1 MATKVTLKSYF
12 ETGDSPT
19 QAQFSELIDSLLG
32 VEEQLADNLTTDDAL
47 MALTARQGV
56 ALKAL
61 VDTLGIRVSSIEEL
75 NNTTLGDYLL
85 RADLGPFLDNKAN
98 LNHTH
103 LASSITGLLD
113 LVYSKEDIDALLA
126 SHAAGEHTHK
136 IVDIEGLHTALSD
149 ADNSAEIATVR
160 TDLQANIDDKAD
172 EGHGHTESD
181 ISDLKNYLESA
192 TATLLLQTKAQVDHT
207 HSEAEI
213 TDLDKYTKAEVD
225 SLFAGVVSDGSV
237 PAHTHT
243 EANISDLDK
252 YSKDEVDQ
260 KVADAKA
267 TMINAHLA
275 ADNPHGIGKDDVGLG
290 NVDNLSQIDLFTNP
304 TISGANFVGTV
315 SGIDKNSVSLGNVP
329 NINAVAMINAHLQ
342 DMNNPHNVDPST
354 FDAYTRSETDDRIET
369 NVEIHRGIYV
379 GDMPGGGTGTTGLI
393 TQRDIWDRMQDISY
407 DPTDDKTTIGGS
419 LFIDGDTEIDG
430 SLTVQSINLGQI
442 EIYDNVV
449 KSTVADINIEAISGN
464 VNLNNDVVISGNLT
478 VQGTNTTLN
487 TQTLEVEDNIVVLNK
502 NVTGAPALDSG
513 IEVERG
519 TSANAKLYW
528 DEATDKWSFDTA
540 GVVQTIASAE
550 ELDTHTS
557 DTNNPHSV
565 TKAQVGL
572 SDVENTALSTW
583 AGTENI
589 TILGTITA
597 GSISVDYI
605 TGLHLV
611 ATSGSYLDLNNRPTT
626 LELLSGITTATG
638 APGTD
643 VTYNTTTGVFT
654 IPRGDKGEQGI
665 AATIQ
670 VGNVSTGASGTSA
683 TVNNSGTVNDA
694 VFDFSIPKGVDG
706 VDGSAATIGVG
717 SVITGAPGSS
727 ASVVNTG
734 NSSNAVFQFTLPR
747 GDKGDKGDKGDQG
760 DVGATFA
767 YNSTSKTLTI
777 ST

>member
-1 MATKVTLKSYF
+1 MATKATLKSYF
-12 ETGDSPT
+12 ETGDVPT

-32 VEEQLADNLTTDDAL
+32 IEEQLADNLTTDDAL

-61 VDTLGIRVSSIEEL
+61 VDSLGIRIGSIEEL
-75 NNTTLGDYLL
+75 NTTTLGDYLL
-85 RADLGPFLDNKAN
+85 RAELGPLLDNKAN
-98 LNHTH
+98 INHTH
-103 LASSITGLLD
+103 LASNITDLLD
-113 LVYSKEDIDALLA
+113 LVYSKEDIDILLA

-136 IVDIEGLHTALSD
+136 IADIEGLHTALAD
-149 ADNSAEIATVR
+149 ANNSAELASVR
-160 TDLQANIDDKAD
+160 SDLQANIDAKSD

-213 TDLDKYTKAEVD
+213 TDLDKYSKAEVD

-252 YSKDEVDQ
+252 YSKNEVDQ
-260 KVADAKA
+260 KVADAKS

-275 ADNPHGIGKDDVGLG
+275 ASNPHAIGKDDVGLG
-290 NVDNLSQIDLFTNP
+290 NVDNLSQIELFTNP
-304 TISGANFVGTV
+304 TITGANFIGTV
-315 SGIDKNSVSLGNVP
+315 AGIDKNSVSLGNVP

-393 TQRDIWDRMQDISY
+393 TQRDIWDRIQDISY
-407 DPTDDKTTIGGS
+407 DPIGDTTTIEGDV
-419 LFIDGDTEIDG
+419 FIDGDTEIDG
-430 SLTVQSINLGQI
+430 SLTVESINLGQI

-449 KSTVADINIEAISGN
+449 KSTVADINIEAASGN
-464 VNLNNDVVISGNLT
+464 VNLNNNVVISGSLT

-502 NVTGAPALDSG
+502 NVTGTPALDSG

-519 TSANAKLYW
+519 TSTNAKLYW
-528 DEATDKWSFDTA
+528 DEASDKWSFDTA
-540 GVVQTIASAE
+540 GVVKTIASAE
-550 ELDTHTS
+550 DLSSHVS
-557 DTNNPHSV
+557 NTNNPHSV

-572 SDVENTALSTW
+572 GLVENTALSSW
-583 AGTENI
+583 PGSENI
-589 TILGTITA
+589 TILGTITT

-643 VTYNTTTGVFT
+643 VTYNTTTGEFT
-654 IPRGDKGEQGI
+654 IP
-665 AATIQ
+665 
-670 VGNVSTGASGTSA
+670 
-683 TVNNSGTVNDA
+683 
-694 VFDFSIPKGVDG
+694 
-706 VDGSAATIGVG
+706 
-717 SVITGAPGSS
+717 
-727 ASVVNTG
+727 
-734 NSSNAVFQFTLPR
+734 
-747 GDKGDKGDKGDQG
+747 KGDKGDAATIVVDRTFTGSAGSNATVINKGTLHDAILDFTIPKGNPGDAGTITIGSVSTGTSAAITNTGTAVDAVLDFTLPKGDKG

-767 YNSTSKTLTI
+767 YNSGSRTLTI

>member
-1 MATKVTLKSYF
+1 MATKATLKSYF
-12 ETGDSPT
+12 ETGDVPT

-32 VEEQLADNLTTDDAL
+32 IDEQLADNLTTDDAL

-61 VDTLGIRVSSIEEL
+61 VDSLGIRVGSIEEL
-75 NNTTLGDYLL
+75 NTTTLGDYLL
-85 RADLGPFLDNKAN
+85 RAELGPLLDNKAN
-98 LNHTH
+98 INHTH
-103 LASSITGLLD
+103 LAANITDLLD
-113 LVYSKEDIDALLA
+113 LVYSKEDIDTLLA

-136 IVDIEGLHTALSD
+136 IADIEGLHTALAD
-149 ADNSAEIATVR
+149 ANNSAELASVR
-160 TDLQANIDDKAD
+160 SDLQANIDAKSD

-252 YSKDEVDQ
+252 YSKNEVDQ
-260 KVADAKA
+260 KVADAKS

-275 ADNPHGIGKDDVGLG
+275 ANNPHAISKDDVGLG
-290 NVDNLSQIDLFTNP
+290 NVDNLSQVELFTNP
-304 TISGANFVGTV
+304 TITGANFVGTV
-315 SGIDKNSVSLGNVP
+315 AGIDKNSVSLGNVP

-407 DPTDDKTTIGGS
+407 DPTEDKTTIGGDV
-419 LFIDGDTEIDG
+419 FIDGDTEIDG
-430 SLTVQSINLGQI
+430 SLTVDSINLGQI
-442 EIYDNVV
+442 EIFDNVV
-449 KSTVADINIEAISGN
+449 KSTVADINIEAASGN
-464 VNLNNDVVISGNLT
+464 VNLNNDVVISGSLT

-487 TQTLEVEDNIVVLNK
+487 TQTLEVKDNIVVLNK
-502 NVTGAPALDSG
+502 NVTGTPALDSG

-519 TSANAKLYW
+519 TATNAKLYW
-528 DEATDKWSFDTA
+528 DEANDKWSFDTA
-540 GVVQTIASAE
+540 GVVSTIASAE
-550 ELDTHTS
+550 DLSTHIS

-572 SDVENTALSTW
+572 GLVENTALSTW
-583 AGTENI
+583 PGTENI
-589 TILGTITA
+589 TILGTITTA
-597 GSISVDYI
+597 SIDVEFI
-605 TGLHLV
+605 TGLHAV
-611 ATSGSYLDLNNRPTT
+611 ATSGDYLDLINRPTT
-626 LELLSGITTATG
+626 LDLLSGITTNTG
-638 APGTD
+638 PPGSD
-643 VTYNTTTGVFT
+643 VHYDVDTGVFT
-654 IPRGDKGEQGI
+654 IPRGDKGD

-670 VGNVSTGASGTSA
+670 VGNVLTGGVGTNA
-683 TVNNSGTVNDA
+683 TITNSGTTADA
-694 VFDFSIPKGVDG
+694 VFDFTIPRGDIG
-706 VDGSAATIGVG
+706 PAGTIAVG
-717 SVITGAPGSS
+717 TVVTGGAGTN

-734 NSSNAVFQFTLPR
+734 TSTSAILDFTIP
-747 GDKGDKGDKGDQG
+747 KGDKG

-767 YNSTSKTLTI
+767 YNAGSRTLTI